1 MKGFKY
7 TFDVRGIMGNAM
19 STLKYLGSEEAQLA
33 LEQLQIMEQSPE
45 YKTESSY
52 SPSSEERLSFV
63 DKHVKYLSTH
73 QSLNYQ
79 HYISNLKLMTKIK

>member
-1 MKGFKY
+1 
-7 TFDVRGIMGNAM
+7 MGNLL
-19 STLKYLGSEEAQLA
+19 STQKYLSSEEARLA
-33 LEQLQIMEQSPE
+33 LEELEMMEKSPE

-73 QSLNYQ
+73 QSLDYR
-79 HYISNLKLMTKIK
+79 HYLSNLKLMTKIK